1 MQTKEEFIGRH
12 FGIMRIVKVIKINS
26 SNASNKI
33 CLLLIS
39 NSSWLPHQLQIDQK
53 KPEFEMI
60 LFSGWLPGTHFR
72 KQFTKIWTKLFK
84 NIELFFAFNCRC

>member
-1 MQTKEEFIGRH
+1 MQTKEEFK
-12 FGIMRIVKVIKINS
+12 FIVKVIKNNS

-72 KQFTKIWTKLFK
+72 KQFTIQVS
-84 NIELFFAFNCRC
+84 IFFIVSS